1 MRQWVVKTNWHCKN
15 QYQRLNKVFELN
27 KKEELITE
35 EEPIIRKEAII
46 KRVLRNIKNQI
57 YNTRENLILENIEI
71 FMNIYIV
78 RLLYQN
84 TIVWSDFTMKYFNLK
99 IWSPEKKREK
109 IEENVYNTVTRSCNE
124 YINAYFD
131 EYNRN

>member
-35 EEPIIRKEAII
+35 KEPIIRKEAII

-99 IWSPEKKREK
+99 IWSPEKKERK
-109 IEENVYNTVTRSCNE
+109 LKKTCIILLQDHVMS
-124 YINAYFD
+124 I
-131 EYNRN
+131 

>member
-46 KRVLRNIKNQI
+46 KRVWRNIKNQI

-99 IWSPEKKREK
+99 IWSPPKKERK
-109 IEENVYNTVTRSCNE
+109 SKKTCIILLQDHVMS
-124 YINAYFD
+124 I
-131 EYNRN
+131 

>member
-84 TIVWSDFTMKYFNLK
+84 TIVWSDFTMKYLK
-99 IWSPEKKREK
+99 IWSPEKKERK
-109 IEENVYNTVTRSCNE
+109 LKKTCIILLQDHVMS
-124 YINAYFD
+124 I
-131 EYNRN
+131 